1 MNSTGEF
8 TTFDGLRLFESSRRP
23 ADRPP
28 RGGVAIVHGYAE
40 HSGRYEEVAGRL
52 LAASFCV
59 HQFDLRGHGRSQG
72 PRAFVR
78 SFDDYV
84 RDVQTFMERIRRQQ
98 AVGPLFL
105 LGHSMGGLIA
115 ALWTLAHPAGAT
127 GLVLSGAAL
136 KVNDQIHPWLQRMS
150 AAIGKITPR
159 LPTIRL
165 DDAALSRDAGVV
177 RRFREDPLVYHG
189 RMPAQTGAEIV
200 RSAKQIASRLAEFRL
215 PLLIMHGG
223 DDRLADPEGS
233 RQLHGRAASNDK
245 TLKLYPGLF
254 HEIFHEPERR
264 RVLDELVAWL
274 QARS

>member
-1 MNSTGEF
+1 MPQSTGEF
-8 TTFDGLRLFESSRRP
+8 ATFDGWQLFESSRSP
-23 ADRPP
+23 EGRPP
-28 RGGVAIVHGYAE
+28 RAGVAIVHGYAE

-52 LAASFCV
+52 LAAGHCV
-59 HQFDLRGHGRSQG
+59 YQFDLRGHGRSEG

-78 SFDDYV
+78 SFDDYI
-84 RDVQTFMERIRRQQ
+84 RDLQTFVERVRPRQ
-98 AVGPLFL
+98 AGPLYL

-115 ALWTLAHPAGAT
+115 ALWTLANPLGAS

-136 KVNDQIHPWLQRMS
+136 KVNDRIHPWLQRMS
-150 AAIGKITPR
+150 SAIGMVAPR

-165 DDAALSRDAGVV
+165 DDAALSRSAETV

-189 RMPAQTGAEIV
+189 RMPARTGAEIL
-200 RSAKQIASRLAEFRL
+200 RAAKRLAPRLAEFRL

-233 RQLHGRAASNDK
+233 RQLHCRAVSDDK

-264 RVLDELVAWL
+264 QALDDLVAWL
-274 QARS
+274 EERG

>member
-1 MNSTGEF
+1 MPQSTDQF
-8 TTFDGLRLFESSRRP
+8 ATFDGWRLFESSRSPEDRP
-23 ADRPP
+23 ARA
-28 RGGVAIVHGYAE
+28 GVAIVHGYAE

-52 LAASFCV
+52 LAAGYGV
-59 HQFDLRGHGRSQG
+59 YQFDLRGHGRSEG

-84 RDVQTFMERIRRQQ
+84 RDVQAFVEQVRRRHE
-98 AVGPLFL
+98 GPLFL

-115 ALWTLAHPAGAT
+115 ARWTLANPLGAS

-136 KVNDQIHPWLQRMS
+136 KVNDRIHPWLQRMS
-150 AAIGKITPR
+150 SAIGMVAPR

-165 DDAALSRDAGVV
+165 DDAALSRSAETV

-189 RMPAQTGAEIV
+189 RMPARTGAEIL
-200 RSAKQIASRLAEFRL
+200 RAARQLAPRFSEFRL

-233 RQLHGRAASNDK
+233 RHLHAQAVSRDK
-245 TLKLYPGLF
+245 TLKLYPGLY

-264 RVLDELVAWL
+264 QVLDDLVAWL
-274 QARS
+274 DERS

>member
-1 MNSTGEF
+1 MPQSTGQF
-8 TTFDGLRLFESSRRP
+8 ATFDGWRLFESSRSP
-23 ADRPP
+23 EDRPP
-28 RGGVAIVHGYAE
+28 RRGVAIVHGYAE

-52 LAASFCV
+52 LAAGYGV
-59 HQFDLRGHGRSQG
+59 YQFDLRGHGRSEG

-78 SFDDYV
+78 SFGDYV
-84 RDVQTFMERIRRQQ
+84 RDVQAFVEHVRRRQD
-98 AVGPLFL
+98 GPLFL

-115 ALWTLAHPAGAT
+115 ARWTLANPLGAS

-136 KVNDQIHPWLQRMS
+136 KVNDHIHPWLQRMS
-150 AAIGKITPR
+150 SAIAMLAPQ

-165 DDAALSRDAGVV
+165 DDAALSRSAETV

-189 RMPAQTGAEIV
+189 RMPARTGAEIL
-200 RSAKQIASRLAEFRL
+200 RAAKQLAPRLSEFRL

-233 RQLHGRAASNDK
+233 RQLHGQAVSHDK

-264 RVLDELVAWL
+264 QVIDDLVAWL
-274 QARS
+274 DERS

>member
-1 MNSTGEF
+1 MPQSTGQF
-8 TTFDGLRLFESSRRP
+8 VTFDGWRLFESSRSADDRP
-23 ADRPP
+23 ARA
-28 RGGVAIVHGYAE
+28 GVAIVHGYAE

-52 LAASFCV
+52 LAAGYGV
-59 HQFDLRGHGRSQG
+59 YQFDLRGHGRSEG

-84 RDVQTFMERIRRQQ
+84 RDVQAFVEQVRRRHE
-98 AVGPLFL
+98 GPLFL

-115 ALWTLAHPAGAT
+115 ARWTLANPLGAS

-136 KVNDQIHPWLQRMS
+136 KVNDRIHPWLQRMS
-150 AAIGKITPR
+150 SAIGMVAPR

-165 DDAALSRDAGVV
+165 DDAALSRSAETV

-189 RMPAQTGAEIV
+189 RMPARTGAEIL
-200 RSAKQIASRLAEFRL
+200 RAAKQLAPHLAEFRL

-233 RQLHGRAASNDK
+233 RQLHDRAVSHDK

-254 HEIFHEPERR
+254 HEIFHEPQRR
-264 RVLDELVAWL
+264 QVIDDLVAWL
-274 QARS
+274 DERS